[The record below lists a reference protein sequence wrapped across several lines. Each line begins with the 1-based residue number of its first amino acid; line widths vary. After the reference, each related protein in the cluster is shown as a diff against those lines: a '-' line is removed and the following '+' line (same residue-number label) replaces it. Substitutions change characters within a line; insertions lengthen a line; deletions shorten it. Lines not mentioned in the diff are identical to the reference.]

1 MIEVIGV
8 ILMCLGAV
16 LLLRKAPDPSFDVSL
31 ISTPTRHLIGGSLI
45 AAGLLLILGHFV
57 SENQSWLPRI
67 GKRMF

>member
-1 MIEVIGV
+1 MIEIIGLCL
-8 ILMCLGAV
+8 ICLGVV
-16 LLLRKAPDPSFDVSL
+16 LLLLKAPEPSFDVSL
-31 ISTPTRHLIGGSLI
+31 ISVPTKRLIGGVLI